1 MCNLFG
7 VHFYDTDVY
16 HDGLQLLK
24 KKGLKKNVHNVV
36 ICSRLKKKS
45 NHRTLKSVLSLFGH

>member
-1 MCNLFG
+1 MCSLFG

-16 HDGLQLLK
+16 HHGLQLLK

-36 ICSRLKKKS
+36 VCSRLKKKVITE
-45 NHRTLKSVLSLFGH
+45 HWRVY